1 MSTRIKIM
9 ARSNVSQKKEQN
21 FYQRKNSRISF
32 VKNQLLTAKCE
43 TIDSM
48 FSVSVQDLSSGGA
61 FIYTK
66 RKLRLGQEIAMTIK
80 LPDAAEFFLVTGEV
94 VRISAEGYGVKFKI
108 IFNE

>member
-1 MSTRIKIM
+1 MPS
-9 ARSNVSQKKEQN
+9 SNVSQKKEDRY
-21 FYQRKNSRISF
+21 YQRKDSRKYF

-48 FSVSVQDLSSGGA
+48 FSVSVQDVSPGGA

-66 RKLRLGQEIAMTIK
+66 KKLTLGQEIAMTIQ
-80 LPDAAEFFLVTGEV
+80 LPNSDDFLRATGEI
-94 VRISAEGYGVKFKI
+94 VRVDSGGFGVEFKI